1 LERALPATNCT
12 EGVTTMQ
19 TIKKKREDV
28 SQYSD
33 PALVTRARSGDGA
46 AFAAIMTRYNQRL
59 YRVARGIVRDE
70 SEAEDVLQEAYV
82 RAFAAL
88 SGFRGDSGLGTWL
101 TRIVLNEAFGRMRQR
116 RPTVELEAIDKA
128 VETGDSR
135 VIMFPGADSAP
146 NPEAAAARSEVRR
159 LLEHAIDDLPEA
171 FRLVFVMREIDELS
185 IEETAANLDIR
196 PETVKTRLHRARR
209 LLRKNLDDK
218 LSTVLRDTFPFQG
231 ARCARITESVLARLG
246 FRNEPDDSFG
256 GTRGP

>member
-1 LERALPATNCT
+1 
-12 EGVTTMQ
+12 MQ

-28 SQYSD
+28 SQYPD
-33 PALVTRARSGDGA
+33 PALAALARTGDGP

-70 SEAEDVLQEAYV
+70 AEAVDVLQEAYV

-88 SGFRGDSGLGTWL
+88 PGFRGDAGLGTWL
-101 TRIVLNEAFGRMRQR
+101 TRIVLNEALGRMRRR
-116 RPTVELEAIDKA
+116 RPTVELEAVDRA

-135 VIMFPGADSAP
+135 VIMFPGASPGPD
-146 NPEAAAARSEVRR
+146 PEQAAARSQVRR
-159 LLEHAIDDLPEA
+159 LLEEAIDDLPEA
-171 FRLVFVMREIDELS
+171 FRMVFMMRDIDELS
-185 IEETAANLDIR
+185 IEETAATLDIL

-231 ARCARITESVLARLG
+231 ARCARVTKAVLARLG
-246 FRNEPDDSFG
+246 LNDDTESP
-256 GTRGP
+256 TTL